1 MAILHISEYNAIH
14 STNVGDNPVSGDGV
28 AQTVKEPSI
37 ATQAITFST
46 IASSAAFNDAT
57 RIIRVVSDGQCY
69 IKFGS
74 NPAAVTAVSM
84 LMPAFGVEYF
94 GVDPGDKISVIE

>member
-1 MAILHISEYNAIH
+1 MGILHISEYNAIH
-14 STNVGDNPVSGDGV
+14 KTNVGDDPVIGDGV

-37 ATQAITFST
+37 TTQAITFST
-46 IASSAAFNDAT
+46 VTSSAAFNDST
-57 RIIRVVSDGQCY
+57 RIVRVVSDTQCY

-74 NPAAVTAVSM
+74 SPTAVTASSM
-84 LMPAFGVEYF
+84 LMPALGVEYF